1 MAAEGRRMEVNIASS
16 ENMEGNYPDS
26 VNSSPRSRDTDTE
39 YYGGNQRWDAVDP
52 GGSGGG
58 AASGGVGRVRLMC
71 SCGGKILPR
80 PHDNQLAYVGGD
92 TRILA
97 VERNIRFATM
107 IARLSS
113 LWGTGVSFK
122 YQLPNEDLDSL
133 VSVTNDEDLEN
144 MMAEYD
150 RLHKSGYKFS
160 RLRLFVFPNTRPDSG
175 SAPSSIG
182 SAMEESGKH
191 WFVDA
196 LNNPP
201 VSQASDATVKPESGV
216 GVSETSVWVN
226 NMPDYLFGLEGQH
239 HNNAANVN
247 AEEDHKPSPEVKQP
261 PNFRPDQAEKPA
273 NFAPRGFEDAPRRDP
288 VPVANPNMQ
297 KQEAY
302 GNAPAAAATQIPV
315 QEFQKLNLRQPPP
328 VVAEVPLPRPEEV
341 PRKIYQEP
349 ARAPEVPAPRPIT
362 SEPAYQI
369 QPEYYMQEH
378 HQQQQQHQ
386 QHQQHQQQ
394 QHQPQAG
401 GHMGHPPMS
410 YFQVHDHSGV
420 YLVPAGS
427 PMLHQMPTMRPVAAQ
442 QAPAMQYYNPPIQ
455 RMPVPAPA
463 VYDAPPPV
471 TTVRASAV
479 VQRQEDQYR
488 EQQVLQQQQ
497 QPQPPPMQQQQP
509 PPMQQ
514 QPVLPLPKV
523 APAYGAPA
531 PTAGMVY
538 RATAA
543 MPPAGAVHPGEP
555 AYTYQQQQQHVMYE
569 QNPPR
574 QVYYPQALNPTYQPV
589 GPVAPSSSDVT
600 TAPSEQVKQGRV
612 PPQ

>member
-1 MAAEGRRMEVNIASS
+1 MAAEGRRMEVNVSSS
-16 ENMEGNYPDS
+16 ENMEGANYPDS

-39 YYGGNQRWDAVDP
+39 YFGGNQRWDAVDP

-58 AASGGVGRVRLMC
+58 AAPGGAGRVRLMC

-107 IARLSS
+107 INRLSS

-122 YQLPNEDLDSL
+122 YQLPNEDLDAL

-160 RLRLFVFPNTRPDSG
+160 RLRLFVFPNTRTDTG
-175 SAPSSIG
+175 SAPSSIS
-182 SAMEESGKH
+182 SAMEESGKQ

-201 VSQASDATVKPESGV
+201 VSQASDATDKPDSAP

-239 HNNAANVN
+239 GNAANVN
-247 AEEDHKPSPEVKQP
+247 AEGEQKPSAEVKQQP
-261 PNFRPDQAEKPA
+261 PNYSPDQAEKPA
-273 NFAPRGFEDAPRRDP
+273 NFAPRGFDEAPRRDP
-288 VPVANPNMQ
+288 VPVPNPNMQ

-302 GNAPAAAATQIPV
+302 CNAPPAAAAATATQIPV

-328 VVAEVPLPRPEEV
+328 VVAEPPPPRQEEN
-341 PRKIYQEP
+341 PRKMYAEP
-349 ARAPEVPAPRPIT
+349 ARAPEVLASRPIT
-362 SEPAYQI
+362 PESAYQI
-369 QPEYYMQEH
+369 QPEYYLQDHH
-378 HQQQQQHQ
+378 HQQQLQQQ
-386 QHQQHQQQ
+386 QQQQLQQ
-394 QHQPQAG
+394 QHQAQAG

-427 PMLHQMPTMRPVAAQ
+427 HMMHQMPGMRPVAGQ
-442 QAPAMQYYNPPIQ
+442 PAPPMQYYNPPIQ

-463 VYDAPPPV
+463 AYDAPPPV

-479 VQRQEDQYR
+479 PHRQEDQYR
-488 EQQVLQQQQ
+488 EQQVLQQQ
-497 QPQPPPMQQQQP
+497 PPP

-514 QPVLPLPKV
+514 QPVLPMPKV
-523 APAYGAPA
+523 APAYGAPP
-531 PTAGMVY
+531 PTGGMVY
-538 RATAA
+538 RA
-543 MPPAGAVHPGEP
+543 PAPGAVHPGEP
-555 AYTYQQQQQHVMYE
+555 AAYPYQQQQHVMYE
-569 QNPPR
+569 PNPPR
-574 QVYYPQALNPTYQPV
+574 QVYYAQAPNPTYQPV
-589 GPVAPSSSDVT
+589 APPSSDVT
-600 TAPSEQVKQGRV
+600 AAPSEQVKQGRV
-612 PPQ
+612 PTQ